1 MRASPIPFLLPVAA
15 LACVSFALALDEM
28 SASAEG
34 RGSIAIQGQSL
45 PVTRAEVSLIPGG
58 RFIISLTGDQR
69 YAFRGEWREEGNRI
83 ALTVKEAQGAPA
95 EGSGELRLRSGRFR
109 TIQVTGANRSFDAGF
124 TASGEY
130 KDFTAGGTTSDVIRA
145 PVAPEV
151 PAPRPARPEISA
163 PIAPKPPVDSSTEVK
178 APKITVQGS
187 GTVIQGRNERKA
199 VDAME
204 VYLEPGGGLHLKT
217 FGPDGETVFTGTWRA
232 GAKTGAQ
239 QRFDLTIV
247 AGFGAQ
253 ASGRGFVLV
262 SGDGRIER
270 VSVQGT
276 SRSQRGSFSLDFR
289 QK

>member
-1 MRASPIPFLLPVAA
+1 MRASPVPFLLPVAA
-15 LACVSFALALDEM
+15 LACASLALALDEM

-34 RGSIAIQGQSL
+34 RGAIAIQGQSL

-83 ALTVKEAQGAPA
+83 ALTVQEAQGAAA

-109 TIQVTGANRSFDAGF
+109 TIQITGANRGFDASF

-130 KDFTAGGTTSDVIRA
+130 KDFTAGGTPSDVIKA

-151 PAPRPARPEISA
+151 VAPRPSRPEISA
-163 PIAPKPPVDSSTEVK
+163 PIAPKPPSEAAAEVK

-187 GTVIQGRNERKA
+187 GNLIQGRNDRKTI
-199 VDAME
+199 DAME
-204 VYLEPGGGLHLKT
+204 IFLEPGGALHLKT
-217 FGPDGETVFTGTWRA
+217 FGPNAETVFTGAWRA
-232 GAKTGAQ
+232 SAKTGAQ

-247 AGFGAQ
+247 AGFGGQ

-262 SGDGRIER
+262 NDNGRIER
-270 VSVQGT
+270 VSLQGT